1 MTARIYFLSVL
12 VMGLTMLSSCA
23 ERSQSK
29 SPQPQQPNLSHELP
43 AQFTAQVTEQ
53 SADRS
58 EQIPPWLGHFA
69 DEQLTTFIYSAWR
82 AHPDVLISAARY
94 EQALARAQQIGA
106 TRLPSVDVSGSVGR
120 SRSAMSP
127 GNTTYRTEYYVGAG
141 LAWEIDVWGR
151 LSSLARAENADTQA
165 AQIDMVAA
173 YRSLAAQVARA
184 YYRLAFEQ
192 LRLSISD
199 DALRIA
205 THNEQLLTGRFNTG
219 RSPAVD
225 VHAARADHARAASD
239 MAERKRLLSDAARQL
254 EQLIGRYPTGEL
266 RVVSALPT
274 PPPAPPAGVPAEL
287 LIRRPDILAA
297 QQRFI
302 ASDER
307 LASANAD
314 LLPRLSLT
322 ANGGYRSNELRDL
335 IDPENLVWNILGN
348 ITQPLFDGGRRGAVI
363 DERAARVK
371 ELGALWAQTV
381 IKALREVE
389 QALAAHEFISAQLTH
404 LGIATQ
410 ESAAVVQQV
419 RERYS
424 DGLSDGLTL
433 LREQRSALNNQV
445 LLLQLQLDQVFVRL
459 DLLLALGGE
468 TVPDEAQVIE
478 RARQQ
483 GTSP

>member
-1 MTARIYFLSVL
+1 MKPRIYFVSLL
-12 VMGLTMLSSCA
+12 VSGLTMLSSCA
-23 ERSQSK
+23 QRTPHQQN
-29 SPQPQQPNLSHELP
+29 QPHQPKATPELP
-43 AQFTAQVTEQ
+43 AQFTGQGVPVKA
-53 SADRS
+53 
-58 EQIPPWLGHFA
+58 QIPPWLMHLA
-69 DEQLTTFIYSAWR
+69 DAQLSTFIHDAWR

-94 EQALARAQQIGA
+94 EQALARARQIGTA
-106 TRLPSVDVSGSVGR
+106 RLPSVDASGSVGR
-120 SRSAMSP
+120 SRSVISGANS
-127 GNTTYRTEYYVGAG
+127 TQTSYRTEYYVGAG

-151 LSSLARAENADTQA
+151 LSALARAETADTHA
-165 AQIDMVAA
+165 AQMDMVAA

-205 THNEQLLTGRFNTG
+205 NNNEQLLTARFNAG
-219 RSPAVD
+219 RSPALD
-225 VHAARADHARAASD
+225 VRAARAEQARAASD
-239 MAERKRLLSDAARQL
+239 LAERKRLLSDAARQL
-254 EQLIGRYPTGEL
+254 EQLIGRYPSGEL

-287 LIRRPDILAA
+287 LTRRPDILAA

-302 ASDER
+302 ASDDR
-307 LASANAD
+307 LSSAQSD

-322 ANGGYRSNELRDL
+322 ANGGYRSNELRDV
-335 IDPENLVWNILGN
+335 IDPENLVWNLLGN
-348 ITQPLFDGGRRGAVI
+348 ITQPLFDGGRRGAVV

-371 ELGALWAQTV
+371 ELGAAWAHTV

-389 QALAAHEFISAQLTH
+389 QALAAHEFISEQMTH
-404 LGIATQ
+404 VRVATQ
-410 ESAAVVQQV
+410 ESDAVVEQV
-419 RERYS
+419 RARYA

-433 LREQRSALNNQV
+433 LREQRSALNNRI
-445 LLLQLQLDQVFVRL
+445 LLLQLQLDQVFVRM

-478 RARQQ
+478 RARHQ